1 MSNSKNVTQTNST
14 TRDRI
19 AMFLMLLAASGA
31 LYALISAVG
40 VALSAGPETQQVEW
54 WRAFGFVV
62 FTVLFVL
69 LAFWPRRYPGIW
81 ELVLLDKAA
90 LTLVEVALIGNQA
103 ANAASTAVSD
113 GILTLLILAAY
124 ILSRGYSSWKR

>member
-1 MSNSKNVTQTNST
+1 M
-14 TRDRI
+14 
-19 AMFLMLLAASGA
+19 
-31 LYALISAVG
+31 
-40 VALSAGPETQQVEW
+40 EW

-69 LAFWPRRYPGIW
+69 LAFWPRHYPGIW

-103 ANAASTAVSD
+103 ANAASTAVAD

>member
-19 AMFLMLLAASGA
+19 AMFLMLLAALGA

-103 ANAASTAVSD
+103 ANAASTAVAD